1 MQVTINIPENLPET
15 VIQQQ
20 IAEFEEKLRKQAQ
33 EITPITNKK
42 QKYQAIMNI
51 AKKCSNKRGQSNI
64 KSKKRSKLGCRN
76 NTIRLNFSQFL
87 AAMDLAVHHCAYI
100 TGRMW

>member
-51 AKKCSNKRGQSNI
+51 AKKCSSLPTLDHRSADEILGYEQSEMG
-64 KSKKRSKLGCRN
+64 LWG
-76 NTIRLNFSQFL
+76 
-87 AAMDLAVHHCAYI
+87 DE
-100 TGRMW
+100 

>member
-20 IAEFEEKLRKQAQ
+20 IAEFEEKLRKQAKQ
-33 EITPITNKK
+33 ITPITNKK

-51 AKKCSNKRGQSNI
+51 AKKCSSLPTLDHRSADDILGYEQSEMG
-64 KSKKRSKLGCRN
+64 LWG
-76 NTIRLNFSQFL
+76 
-87 AAMDLAVHHCAYI
+87 DE
-100 TGRMW
+100 

>member
-33 EITPITNKK
+33 EITPITNK
-42 QKYQAIMNI
+42 NT
-51 AKKCSNKRGQSNI
+51 
-64 KSKKRSKLGCRN
+64 KL
-76 NTIRLNFSQFL
+76 L
-87 AAMDLAVHHCAYI
+87 
-100 TGRMW
+100 

>member
-20 IAEFEEKLRKQAQ
+20 IAEFEEKLRKQAKQ
-33 EITPITNKK
+33 ITPIKNKK

-51 AKKCSNKRGQSNI
+51 AKKCSSLPTLDHRSADEILGYEQSEMG
-64 KSKKRSKLGCRN
+64 LWG
-76 NTIRLNFSQFL
+76 
-87 AAMDLAVHHCAYI
+87 DE
-100 TGRMW
+100 

>member
-20 IAEFEEKLRKQAQ
+20 IIEFEGKLREQAKQ
-33 EITPITNKK
+33 ITSMASDKK

-51 AKKCSNKRGQSNI
+51 ANKCSSLPTLDHRTADEILGYEQSKI
-64 KSKKRSKLGCRN
+64 GLWG
-76 NTIRLNFSQFL
+76 
-87 AAMDLAVHHCAYI
+87 DE
-100 TGRMW
+100 